1 MKNLHDKL
9 RARGAEALSDE
20 ELLAL
25 MIESADDHRSP
36 ISIASGL
43 MAECGSLAAVAHTP
57 LSRLRMIEGLGLRG
71 AERLQVAAELGRRVA
86 RMEVRNVE
94 CIKSDS
100 DVAQLMRPIFD
111 GMTHEECWVLYLTSS
126 NRLIEHQRVSQGG
139 LQATVVDFR
148 LIVKRALELLA
159 TQLILVHNHPSGAA
173 EPSAADKTLTNRVHD
188 AAALFDI
195 KLLDHIIISSEGSFS
210 FRRSGLMK

>member
-71 AERLQVAAELGRRVA
+71 AERLQVATELGSRVA

-195 KLLDHIIISSEGSFS
+195 KLLDHIIISSEGTFS

>member
-1 MKNLHDKL
+1 MKDLHDKL

-25 MIESADDHRSP
+25 MIESADEHRSP
-36 ISIASGL
+36 MNIAKGL
-43 MAECGSLAAVAHTP
+43 LSECESLATIAHTP

-71 AERLQVAAELGRRVA
+71 AERLMVATELGRRVA
-86 RMEVRNVE
+86 RTEVRQAG
-94 CIKSDS
+94 CINSDS

-173 EPSAADKTLTNRVHD
+173 EPSAADKTLTRRVKD

-195 KLLDHIIISSEGSFS
+195 KLLDHIIISSEGTFS
-210 FRRSGLMK
+210 FRREGLMQ

>member
-9 RARGAEALSDE
+9 RARGAESLSDD

-25 MIESADDHRSP
+25 MIESADEHRP
-36 ISIASGL
+36 PMAIAKGL
-43 MAECGSLAAVAHTP
+43 LSECESLAAIAHTP

-71 AERLQVAAELGRRVA
+71 AERLLVAAELGRRVA

-94 CIKSDS
+94 CIKSDG

-126 NRLIEHQRVSQGG
+126 NRLIEHQRISQGG
-139 LQATVVDFR
+139 LQATVVDYR

-173 EPSAADKTLTNRVHD
+173 EPSAADKTLTNRVND

-195 KLLDHIIISSEGSFS
+195 KLLDHIIISSEGTFS

>member
-43 MAECGSLAAVAHTP
+43 MAECGSLAAVAHSP

-71 AERLQVAAELGRRVA
+71 AERLLVATELGRRVA

-195 KLLDHIIISSEGSFS
+195 KLLDHIIISSEGTFS